1 MMRHD
6 NPVCKDRSPG
16 APASAG
22 LEYPEIW
29 EKKVV
34 ITALDLGRTVLA
46 VISVSQSARSQ
57 DRHSPAHLGLRYTH
71 LGEPRWG
78 QACDLVEIDSEA
90 RMGVP

>member
-1 MMRHD
+1 MRHD

-34 ITALDLGRTVLA
+34 ITALDLARTVLA

-57 DRHSPAHLGLRYTH
+57 DRQFARSFRLALYPPRRTSLGAGLR
-71 LGEPRWG
+71 LGGDR
-78 QACDLVEIDSEA
+78 
-90 RMGVP
+90 